1 MAQKC
6 WQWLRFVGNGQQD
19 TWSHVLSLLRCPVT
33 VDLPF
38 CHWILLV
45 RVFRH
50 RKLLGSGLV
59 SSYPAAPEALD
70 LDLQTSNHRVHR
82 RGTRLP
88 PGQPNSRLSKI
99 HWRILRDLTA
109 RTNPDPSPVRQLRF
123 LAPGQG
129 ADAEEDHLSPD
140 TCGRFSRRNA
150 VSSRDRNQA
159 AMLTTAHRHSRR
171 DGVQPE
177 QRILATHRAA
187 RSNRI
192 CRRSL
197 P

>member
-140 TCGRFSRRNA
+140 TCGRCCGCSGESCASLRWMGGLAGKTVGLWRQYSRSPRP
-150 VSSRDRNQA
+150 
-159 AMLTTAHRHSRR
+159 
-171 DGVQPE
+171 G
-177 QRILATHRAA
+177 
-187 RSNRI
+187 
-192 CRRSL
+192 
-197 P
+197 